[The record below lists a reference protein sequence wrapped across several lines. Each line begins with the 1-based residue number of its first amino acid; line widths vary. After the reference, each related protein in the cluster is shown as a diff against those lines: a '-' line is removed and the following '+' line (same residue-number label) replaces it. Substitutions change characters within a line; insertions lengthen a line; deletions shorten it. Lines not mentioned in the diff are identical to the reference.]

1 MNLTQLRHV
10 IFELGERFDVRVVYI
25 VGSSAVLASIPAP
38 EQDEL
43 VATRDVDVALPAGAP
58 ISIDRIDFVVGEGSD
73 FDQQHGYY
81 AQGVSLTTPTYA
93 PTGWV
98 QRTVAIRVGKVTAN
112 CMELHD
118 LALAKYGAGREKDLA
133 FSRALAGTGAL
144 SRDVLIERLAAV
156 QTIASHRDL
165 IEARI
170 EADFAI

>member
-38 EQDEL
+38 EADEL

-81 AQGVSLTTPTYA
+81 AQGVALTTPTYA
-93 PTGWV
+93 PG
-98 QRTVAIRVGKVTAN
+98 RLAPAHVAIRVGKVTAN

-133 FSRALAGTGAL
+133 FTRPGRNRRLVARRTDRA
-144 SRDVLIERLAAV
+144 
-156 QTIASHRDL
+156 
-165 IEARI
+165 ARCR
-170 EADFAI
+170 ADDREPQGPD